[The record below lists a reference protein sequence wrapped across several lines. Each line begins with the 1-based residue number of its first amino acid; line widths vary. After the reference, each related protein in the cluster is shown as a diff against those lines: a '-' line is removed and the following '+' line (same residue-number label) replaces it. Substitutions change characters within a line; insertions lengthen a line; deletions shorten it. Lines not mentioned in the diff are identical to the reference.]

1 MTQYLRA
8 PSKNS
13 YLTTISTELSRYIS
27 INLIL
32 FGTKHKGYGSIN
44 IKSKCK
50 VEQKKMMCALFTVM
64 IQAPA
69 CQCGAARFVS
79 AHNLELAIVIV

>member
-1 MTQYLRA
+1 MTRHLGA
-8 PSKNS
+8 PSKNG

-32 FGTKHKGYGSIN
+32 PGTKHKGYDSIN

-50 VEQKKMMCALFTVM
+50 VEQKNK
-64 IQAPA
+64 
-69 CQCGAARFVS
+69 
-79 AHNLELAIVIV
+79 